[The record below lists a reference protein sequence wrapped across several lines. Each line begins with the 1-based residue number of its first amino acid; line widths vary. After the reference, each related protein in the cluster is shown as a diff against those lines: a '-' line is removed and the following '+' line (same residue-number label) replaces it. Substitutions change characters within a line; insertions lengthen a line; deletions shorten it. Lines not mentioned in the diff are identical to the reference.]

1 MKLSEH
7 LRAVNR
13 LFLDTSPVIYFVE
26 ENPHYLALVQPVFDR
41 IDAGALVAVTSPIT
55 LSECLVHP
63 YRLHKTDA
71 ATALT
76 AGCNAFLTNDPALKR
91 VTALDV
97 IVLDEVEGE

>member
-1 MKLSEH
+1 
-7 LRAVNR
+7 
-13 LFLDTSPVIYFVE
+13 
-26 ENPHYLALVQPVFDR
+26 
-41 IDAGALVAVTSPIT
+41 
-55 LSECLVHP
+55 
-63 YRLHKTDA
+63 LHKTDA